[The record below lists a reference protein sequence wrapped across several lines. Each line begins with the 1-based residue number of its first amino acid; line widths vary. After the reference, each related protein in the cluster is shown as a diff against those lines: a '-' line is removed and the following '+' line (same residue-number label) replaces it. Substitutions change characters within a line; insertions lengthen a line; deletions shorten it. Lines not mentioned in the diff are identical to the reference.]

1 MTEQFFNEQTE
12 QSLVKGEIVANY
24 FDAWA
29 QIITATLKRA
39 GRSQRIGYVDLFAGP
54 GRYED
59 GALST
64 PVKVLEKAIARDAY
78 REHLVTIFND
88 KNPDNVGSL
97 TEEIKKLPGI
107 ETLQHE
113 PIIWNREVGPDI
125 AKEFESTSNIPLLAF
140 IDPWGYKGL
149 SLQLIQA
156 FLRDWGCDCILFF
169 NYSRIN
175 AGLNNEAV
183 REHMEALFGV
193 ERVKTLA
200 PKLEKMSPEEREA
213 AIVEELAQ
221 ALKEFGHR
229 YVLPFCFKNQSGRRT
244 KHHLVLVT
252 KSFKGYEVMKEVMA
266 KASSE
271 SPQGVASFTFSPAA
285 STRQKL
291 LFDLNRPLDELG
303 AMLLDEF
310 AGQRITM
317 EDLYKQHSVDR
328 PYTSKNY
335 KTVLR
340 ELEDEGKITT
350 EGRRSNR
357 GFADYVVAIFPEAS

>member
-1 MTEQFFNEQTE
+1 MTEQFFSEQTE

-29 QIITATLKRA
+29 QIITAAQKRA
-39 GRSQRIGYVDLFAGP
+39 GRGSRIGYVDLFAGP

-64 PVKVLEKAIARDAY
+64 PIKVLEKAIASDVY
-78 REHLVTIFND
+78 RERLVTIFND
-88 KNPDNVGSL
+88 KESENVGSL
-97 TEEIKKLPGI
+97 TEEIGKLPGI
-107 ETLQHE
+107 ETLKHE
-113 PIIWNREVGPDI
+113 PVIWNREVGPDI
-125 AKEFESTSNIPLLAF
+125 AREFESKRKIPLLAF

-175 AGLNNEAV
+175 AGLNNDAV
-183 REHMEALFGV
+183 REHMEALFGPK
-193 ERVKTLA
+193 RVKTLV
-200 PKLEKMSPEEREA
+200 PTLEGMSPEEREA

-229 YVLPFCFKNQSGRRT
+229 YVLPFCFKNQTGRRT

-252 KSFKGYEVMKEVMA
+252 KSFKGYEVMKDVMA
-266 KASSE
+266 KASS
-271 SPQGVASFTFSPAA
+271 SSAQDVASFTFSPAA
-285 STRQKL
+285 SSKQKL

-317 EDLYKQHSVDR
+317 DEIYKQHSVDR
-328 PYTSKNY
+328 PYTSSNY
-335 KTVLR
+335 KTVLK
-340 ELEDEGKITT
+340 ELESEGRITT

-357 GFADYVVAIFPEAS
+357 GFANYVIAKFPEAI